1 MNDPRLVEICVRLEQ
16 SLQARINYLP
26 PEEIYEEYEA
36 VCIAVLDSRWQDF
49 DEGVLEAYLRELLAR
64 KRREPGLTPE

>member
-64 KRREPGLTPE
+64 KRRELGLTPE